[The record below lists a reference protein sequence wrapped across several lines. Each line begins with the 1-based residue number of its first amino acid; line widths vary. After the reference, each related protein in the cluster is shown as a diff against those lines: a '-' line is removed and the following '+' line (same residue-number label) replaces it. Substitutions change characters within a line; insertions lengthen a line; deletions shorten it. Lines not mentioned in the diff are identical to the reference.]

1 MYLKTTGH
9 ATMLYMVRVETSQT
23 VHASQ
28 DKIFALIT
36 DFEKLPSRFPN
47 RYRSIKIMESSGN
60 TVTVEEDVTFAG
72 REIHQITRHT
82 LEPKRFLRSEV
93 MDGDTKGTI
102 IELTLDPEGD
112 PAGAANTRVSVNAD
126 LKLGKLGSVLG
137 VFAKGKIKGG
147 LEHMIEEFEN
157 VVNKAS

>member
-1 MYLKTTGH
+1 
-9 ATMLYMVRVETSQT
+9 MLYMVRVETSKT

-47 RYRSIKIMESSGN
+47 RYRSIKIIERSGN
-60 TVTVEEDVTFAG
+60 TVAVEEDVTFAG

-82 LEPKRFLRSEV
+82 LEPKHLLRSEV

-102 IELTLDPEGD
+102 IELTLDPEGED
-112 PAGAANTRVSVNAD
+112 PASAANTRVSVNAD

-147 LEHMIEEFEN
+147 LERMIEEFEN
-157 VVNKAS
+157 VVNKAG

>member
-1 MYLKTTGH
+1 
-9 ATMLYMVRVETSQT
+9 MLYMVRVETSKT
-23 VHASQ
+23 VQASQ

-36 DFEKLPSRFPN
+36 DFKKLPSRFPS
-47 RYRSIKIMESSGN
+47 RYRSIKVIEKSENS
-60 TVTVEEDVTFAG
+60 VTVEEDVTFAG

-102 IELTLDPEGD
+102 IEITLDPEGE
-112 PAGAANTRVSVNAD
+112 PKLHNTKVSVNAD
-126 LKLGKLGSVLG
+126 LKLGRLGYVLG

-157 VVNKAS
+157 VVNKTS

>member
-1 MYLKTTGH
+1 
-9 ATMLYMVRVETSQT
+9 MVRVETSKT
-23 VHASQ
+23 VNASQ
-28 DKIFALIT
+28 DKIFSLIT
-36 DFEKLPSRFPN
+36 DFEKLPSRFAS
-47 RYRSIKIMESSGN
+47 RYRSVKVIERSGN
-60 TVTVEEDVTFAG
+60 SVTVEEDVTFAG

-82 LEPKRFLRSEV
+82 VEPKRFLRSEV

-102 IELTLDPEGD
+102 IEITLDPED
-112 PAGAANTRVSVNAD
+112 PDPANTRVSVNAD

-157 VVNKAS
+157 IVNKAS

>member
-1 MYLKTTGH
+1 MYLKSTDH
-9 ATMLYMVRVETSQT
+9 ATMLYMVKVETTKT

-36 DFEKLPSRFPN
+36 DFENLPSRFPN
-47 RYRSIKIMESSGN
+47 RYRSIKNIETSGN
-60 TVTVEEDVTFAG
+60 TTTVEEDVTLAG

-82 LEPKRFLRSEV
+82 LEPKRFIRSEV

-102 IELTLDPEGD
+102 IEITLDPEGD
-112 PAGAANTRVSVNAD
+112 PAGSANTRVSFKSD
-126 LKLGKLGSVLG
+126 LKLGKLGYVLG

-157 VVNKAS
+157 VVNRTS

>member
-1 MYLKTTGH
+1 
-9 ATMLYMVRVETSQT
+9 MLYMVRVETSKT

-47 RYRSIKIMESSGN
+47 RYRSIKIIERSGN
-60 TVTVEEDVTFAG
+60 TVAVEEDVTFAG

-82 LEPKRFLRSEV
+82 LEPKHFLRSEV

-102 IELTLDPEGD
+102 IELTLDPEGED

-147 LEHMIEEFEN
+147 LERMIEEFEN
-157 VVNKAS
+157 VVNKAG

>member
-1 MYLKTTGH
+1 MYLKTTDH
-9 ATMLYMVRVETSQT
+9 ATMLYMVRVETSKT

-28 DKIFALIT
+28 DKIFVLIT

-47 RYRSIKIMESSGN
+47 RYRSIKIIDRSGN
-60 TVTVEEDVTFAG
+60 SVTVEEDVTFAG

-82 LEPKRFLRSEV
+82 LEPKHFLRSEV

-102 IELTLDPEGD
+102 IEITLDPEGD
-112 PAGAANTRVSVNAD
+112 PDSASTTKVSVNAD

-147 LEHMIEEFEN
+147 LEHMIEEFEK
-157 VVNKAS
+157 VVNKPS

>member
-1 MYLKTTGH
+1 
-9 ATMLYMVRVETSQT
+9 MVRVQTSKT

-28 DKIFALIT
+28 DKIFSLIS

-47 RYRSIKIMESSGN
+47 RYRSLKVIERSENS
-60 TVTVEEDVTFAG
+60 VTVEEDVKVAG

-82 LEPKRFLRSEV
+82 FEPKHFLRSEV
-93 MDGDTKGTI
+93 IDGDTKGSI
-102 IELTLDPEGD
+102 VEITLDPED
-112 PAGAANTRVSVNAD
+112 PSSTNTKVSVDAD

-147 LEHMIEEFEN
+147 LENMIEEFGN
-157 VVNKAS
+157 VV